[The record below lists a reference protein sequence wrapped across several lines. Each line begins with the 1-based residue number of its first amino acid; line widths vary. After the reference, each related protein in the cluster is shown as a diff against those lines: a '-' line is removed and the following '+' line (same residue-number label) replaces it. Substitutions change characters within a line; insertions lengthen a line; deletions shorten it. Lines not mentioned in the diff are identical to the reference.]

1 MLVPYSVA
9 NFKSFRDPAEL
20 SLKASTQ
27 RPLSKVLIRRRNLR
41 LLPSLVIYGANAS
54 GRSNL
59 IASFLVLKRFVL
71 SGTIRLAS
79 RSRPL
84 ELLPFAHAKAGHP
97 MSFEIDFI
105 QNDFRLIYRL
115 AVDCDFLQKGN
126 ERIASEGLS
135 CVDKKE
141 HVAFF
146 TREFNRVTLSREKKA
161 LRMMGLDSALVDTF
175 EKRINANLDSTELFL
190 SRAFKNTI
198 NNDLADAV
206 ISFFRDRLLV
216 VTDFVTKRRRVLLDS
231 EVSREDYMVWNDVLD
246 AFVKGFDFGPQSLRF
261 IPRDAEDDSSGEG
274 SADLRLVSEYAVPEG
289 HSVSIPSEL
298 MESRGTLK
306 LVYFAVAFSSLFDE
320 GGVFVLDEFDS
331 SIHPELI
338 KEILQLF
345 NDPDVNRAGAQLIF
359 TTHNPIY
366 LDRGILRRDQIR
378 FVEKSA
384 DICGSYIYSLA
395 DFGSTEV
402 RSGHNYLTN
411 YFKGRYG
418 ALPFIDLSSL
428 LAESGG
434 KEG

>member
-54 GRSNL
+54 GKSNL

-71 SGTIRLAS
+71 SGTIGLAS

-246 AFVKGFDFGPQSLRF
+246 
-261 IPRDAEDDSSGEG
+261 
-274 SADLRLVSEYAVPEG
+274 
-289 HSVSIPSEL
+289 
-298 MESRGTLK
+298 
-306 LVYFAVAFSSLFDE
+306 
-320 GGVFVLDEFDS
+320 EFDS